1 MSPDRR
7 SLLKAAA
14 LAPLALALPAPRA
27 EAVDYTSAAEVFDAI
42 DGFEGDAAA
51 RLRRVAKERGGSR
64 SFVLSAL
71 ADHERHR
78 LVRARHRRRL
88 GLSPS
93 GVKSIAEAADPSLD
107 GLRAAQEALVYAHA
121 EGFPALGDSLAVHD
135 LMANMVDLARH
146 LTVLDLWLEKE
157 QARG

>member
-7 SLLKAAA
+7 RLLKTVA

-27 EAVDYTSAAEVFDAI
+27 EAADYVSAGQVFDAI
-42 DGFEGDAAA
+42 DGFEAEAAS
-51 RLRRVAKERGGSR
+51 RLRRVAKERGGAR
-64 SFVLSAL
+64 TFVQRAL

-78 LVRARHRRRL
+78 AVRARHRRRL
-88 GLSPS
+88 GLPAYAL
-93 GVKSIAEAADPSLD
+93 KSISEAPDPSLD